1 MEIHLVPAFGDQL
14 ALDDQEGRPLQ
25 YPLLITSGEA
35 EMIAKMGHGNS
46 PANRDPVTLGE
57 NILNV
62 DFEIRESSAE
72 GTVDGLEGFGPYK
85 NRVRVREAV
94 GLALRVKHFVDRCFV
109 LLVPDFLKPA
119 PVSYTH
125 LDVYKRQ
132 DRYPFLV
139 KVDGKLAGLVLVKR
153 GSEVSGNRAV
163 WDMAEFF
170 VLRGCRRR
178 GIGTQ
183 VAHEVWKQFPGPWEV
198 RVMKS
203 NVSAHDFWT
212 RAISAFTGEAIHP
225 VYAEK
230 GGWKIYTFESKRR

>member
-1 MEIHLVPAFGDQL
+1 VFLRLDLIRSHCSFTPGQGPWFPVSGRNCPQPVKLVVGMRISHGMRVPARWQWHTHYEGNLTPAMTKPEEGPRAHIEVIPAAAEQEPAMANLLELYGHDFSEFHDLEIGADGRFGYPSL
-14 ALDDQEGRPLQ
+14 PL
-25 YPLLITSGEA
+25 YWSEP
-35 EMIAKMGHGNS
+35 
-46 PANRDPVTLGE
+46 
-57 NILNV
+57 
-62 DFEIRESSAE
+62 
-72 GTVDGLEGFGPYK
+72 
-85 NRVRVREAV
+85 
-94 GLALRVKHFVDRCFV
+94 
-109 LLVPDFLKPA
+109 
-119 PVSYTH
+119 
-125 LDVYKRQ
+125 

-153 GSEVSGNRAV
+153 GSGVSGNRAV

-212 RAISAFTGEAIHP
+212 RAISAFTGEPIHP
-225 VYAEK
+225 VYVEK
-230 GGWKIYTFESKRR
+230 GGKRWKLYTFESEHR